1 MKPKQHGIINELF
14 PGVST
19 DVNAVFRYRNG
30 ILYFLKKKDNKAIL
44 YEFDQFSNRY
54 VNKSAPFDFST

>member
-14 PGVST
+14 PA

-44 YEFDQFSNRY
+44 YEFDQFSN
-54 VNKSAPFDFST
+54 VNKSCSI